1 MPRQGGWLSQTI
13 WELRR
18 RHVYRAVGAYA
29 ISAWFV
35 VQIADVVLPALF
47 APDWVISV
55 LVLLAILGLPAA
67 AVLAWAYD
75 ITPQGVVRTEPREDQ
90 ALSGRFR
97 LSWTGRWVD
106 YVIICGLLGIL
117 IWMLVGNDSA
127 PTAPSTRLGPSI
139 AVLPFSDLSPQHDSA
154 YFSDG
159 MAKAIMD
166 NLARI
171 PSLQVTART
180 SSFAYRHAE
189 ADARDVARL
198 LGVDALL
205 EGSVRRV
212 GDHVR
217 ISTRLVDG
225 RSGHHLWNETY
236 DGRLDDIFALQ
247 DRISSAV
254 ADLLEARLTGAEP
267 VPPPTRDQ
275 IAYDHYLR
283 GRALLREEPTPD
295 STDQAIEQF
304 RRALNRDPGFAL
316 AHAALCTAHWQQYE
330 ITSEARHVERAL
342 ATCERALLQDPM
354 RAETQ
359 IALGRI
365 YLGTGRSDE
374 ALSAMEAALRLDP
387 DNSQAHLGMGVVQEQ
402 LGDRNQAEAHFQTA
416 IKLDPAWWRSYSYL
430 GVFHMHGGNF
440 AAASDQF
447 SQAIRLE
454 PDSVRSHS
462 NLGGA
467 LLYQGEFNRAAEA
480 FGQAIARQPSPFAF
494 ANAGTSYFMAGR
506 FEEAE
511 VMFRAA
517 TELLPADFRYWAFL
531 AAAVRLQGGRENE
544 ARAYDRRT
552 IGLARRRLEVNPAD
566 DEAHA
571 ALVQALAET
580 GQVAEAEVER
590 ARLDE
595 LEQVGPIGH
604 RTMALAALA
613 LGDQTAAYEH
623 IEAAR
628 NSGFPM
634 VLLSN
639 DPRLAG
645 LLENRNAHG
654 VVQPTPAGE
663 PTEPR

>member
-1 MPRQGGWLSQTI
+1 MPKQGGWLSHTV

-55 LVLLAILGLPAA
+55 LVVLAILGLPAA

-75 ITPQGVVRTEPREDQ
+75 ITPQGVVRTEPSADQ
-90 ALSGRFR
+90 APYDRVQFN
-97 LSWTGRWVD
+97 WTGRWVD
-106 YVIICGLLGIL
+106 YVIICGLVGIV
-117 IWMLVGNDSA
+117 IWMLLGKDS
-127 PTAPSTRLGPSI
+127 PSTTPSTRLGTSI
-139 AVLPFSDLSPQHDSA
+139 AVLPFSDLSPQNDSA

-159 MAKAIMD
+159 MAEAIMD

-171 PSLQVTART
+171 PMLQVTART
-180 SSFAYRHAE
+180 SSFAYRHTD

-212 GDHVR
+212 GDQVR

-225 RSGHHLWNETY
+225 RSGHHVWSETY

-254 ADLLEARLTGAEP
+254 ADLLQVRLTGAER
-267 VPPPTRDQ
+267 VAPPTRDQ
-275 IAYDHYLR
+275 LAYDDYLR
-283 GRALLREEPTPD
+283 GRALLREEPTSD

-304 RRALNRDPGFAL
+304 RRALNRDPAFAL
-316 AHAALCTAHWQQYE
+316 AQAALCTSHWQQYE
-330 ITSEARHVERAL
+330 ITGEARHVERAL
-342 ATCERALLQDPM
+342 ATCERARLQDPM

-365 YLGTGRSDE
+365 YLGTGRPDE
-374 ALSAMEAALRLDP
+374 ALKAMETALELDP
-387 DNSQAHLGMGVVQEQ
+387 ANSLAHLGMGVVREQ
-402 LGDRNQAEAHFQTA
+402 QGDRDQAEQHFRTA

-430 GVFHMHGGNF
+430 GVFHMHGGDF
-440 AAASDQF
+440 GAAAEQF
-447 SQAIRLE
+447 AQAIRLE
-454 PDSVRSHS
+454 PDSIRSHS

-467 LLYQGEFNRAAEA
+467 LLYQGEFNRAADA

-517 TELLPADFRYWAFL
+517 AELLPTDFRYWAFL
-531 AAAVRLQGGRENE
+531 AAAVRLQGGRELE
-544 ARAYDRRT
+544 AEEYDWKT
-552 IGLARRRLEVNPAD
+552 IGFARRRLEVNPTD
-566 DEAHA
+566 DEAQA
-571 ALVQALAET
+571 ALVQALAEA
-580 GQVAEAEVER
+580 GQVEEAAAEQ
-590 ARLDE
+590 ARLGGSTQ
-595 LEQVGPIGH
+595 LGPISH
-604 RTMALAALA
+604 RSMALAALA
-613 LGDQTAAYEH
+613 LGDRSAAHEH
-623 IEAAR
+623 LQAAR
-628 NSGFPM
+628 NSGFPII
-634 VLLSN
+634 LLAN

-645 LLENRNAHG
+645 LLE
-654 VVQPTPAGE
+654 TPAAPGGVNPE
-663 PTEPR
+663 AASKPMEPR